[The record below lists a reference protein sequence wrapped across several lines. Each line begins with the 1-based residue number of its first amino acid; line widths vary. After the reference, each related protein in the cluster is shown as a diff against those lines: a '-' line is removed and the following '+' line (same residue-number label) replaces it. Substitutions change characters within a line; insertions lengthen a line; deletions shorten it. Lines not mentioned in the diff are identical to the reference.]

1 MRGKKGGAML
11 SEFGAVEPVMFA
23 YVYRFSF
30 PGNMRV
36 CGHWAGDWCSPCIG
50 TGFDTLTFFFHE
62 YGRRVGMVP
71 RSSLKGG
78 KNSQMVEKRTRT
90 TKTTQNQTNH
100 SPQAE
105 SPPSCSLSSV
115 LGETSETKTNDV
127 NGPEFQSPRKFFGTV
142 NLATFAVP
150 RSFVAQ

>member
-11 SEFGAVEPVMFA
+11 TVKRRFGAAERVMFA
-23 YVYRFSF
+23 YVYRFCF

-50 TGFDTLTFFFHE
+50 AGFDTLTF
-62 YGRRVGMVP
+62 
-71 RSSLKGG
+71 
-78 KNSQMVEKRTRT
+78 
-90 TKTTQNQTNH
+90 
-100 SPQAE
+100 
-105 SPPSCSLSSV
+105 
-115 LGETSETKTNDV
+115 
-127 NGPEFQSPRKFFGTV
+127 QSPRKFVGTV